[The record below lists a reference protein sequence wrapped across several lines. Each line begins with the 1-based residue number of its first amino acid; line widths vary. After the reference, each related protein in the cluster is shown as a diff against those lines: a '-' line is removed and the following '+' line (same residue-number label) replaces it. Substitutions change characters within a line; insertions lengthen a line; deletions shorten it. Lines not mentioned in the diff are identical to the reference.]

1 MATAVIH
8 NSPPP
13 RSRRSSWS
21 WRSHKRRNSESAV
34 PSSDGSATGRT
45 SMSAVDPRAEFLATH
60 FQFKN
65 TGEKTASAVSEGGL
79 RRARRTYISPPPA
92 FFNRGYHQRTT
103 SAAAA
108 LERPFFSND
117 DAVLLRPPATRSRT
131 FTTPVPGA
139 MAIAAGPIL
148 ATQPWSL
155 QDGIPLGVYP
165 PTEQDFVLRT
175 QRASARM
182 QETTDFRR
190 GPQRPEVNSAPM
202 IQRPAAYADNI
213 NNNVTHAAMD
223 RPVMYNTPRRLSNSS
238 TVSTASSS
246 GMSSREVFDSRVRTA
261 SMSSS
266 QTSIS
271 QTSTSQASTEPH
283 QNGNG
288 GAVPRSSTASYTNW
302 QTQGIQGGQ
311 YPWQRPAQIKP
322 QRRKAA
328 QGELFAALP
337 GEVLEMILDELRQLH
352 LKPSSN
358 SCATCWMRDC
368 CSVAVSARK
377 FLKYAR
383 EALYTHIHLQGHE
396 GPNMKKRTKSTYGS
410 RLTLLRRTMRSNQ
423 QIAVIVRSLKPP
435 ALPQGV
441 DVVKYSDLIA
451 SVVMAAPNFE
461 RLLGFYPTYNHAF
474 QRLYQA
480 LSTRPKLKEMNWILE
495 PSPSQQ
501 QQRSRPT
508 GPSQHWGPVDLT
520 PQESRMFLDFHIN
533 WKQLSSLVIHC
544 HLGATLSPPKLLER
558 TIRSLPG
565 LKTLVLS
572 HIPSTAFN
580 DSSLLSLPA
589 LTKLSL
595 THCTGITTSGLST
608 MATRPAS
615 ASLQTL
621 TLIHI
626 NLESLPTLA
635 RLFSNL
641 TSLQNFNLVQAYA
654 PNMDPNEFFM
664 FFPYLASQ
672 TLRKLHWDIP
682 YLPNA
687 VTTADT
693 ILARSIEAG
702 GFPALRYLCAP
713 NDPEG
718 IFQRLCS
725 PCERIDQPM
734 DRYRGGQLNNR
745 PGTSGWSGFGG
756 GHTRNSSSYS
766 SSTGRGSFSFM
777 SGRGEGNN
785 SAPASPMFAPS
796 NFNMSLGEMMAMPRD
811 NSNLHQAR
819 MAAQQ
824 RLETAR
830 RVPKYFINVFDEGGN
845 MVDKFGVGAF
855 MGTVESKIKYVLVG
869 DASKGET
876 DEGGGLVTVEDML
889 RDDGGEALVLGE
901 VKESKEKK
909 KKGKDDDDATK
920 TREGCIGR
928 WNTYS
933 GNVVDK
939 KDKER
944 WWHAERGRW
953 RATVLS

>member
-1 MATAVIH
+1 
-8 NSPPP
+8 
-13 RSRRSSWS
+13 
-21 WRSHKRRNSESAV
+21 
-34 PSSDGSATGRT
+34 
-45 SMSAVDPRAEFLATH
+45 
-60 FQFKN
+60 
-65 TGEKTASAVSEGGL
+65 
-79 RRARRTYISPPPA
+79 
-92 FFNRGYHQRTT
+92 
-103 SAAAA
+103 
-108 LERPFFSND
+108 
-117 DAVLLRPPATRSRT
+117 
-131 FTTPVPGA
+131 
-139 MAIAAGPIL
+139 MAIAAGPVL

-165 PTEQDFVLRT
+165 PDEQEFVLRT

-182 QETTDFRR
+182 QEASDYQRS
-190 GPQRPEVNSAPM
+190 PQRPEL
-202 IQRPAAYADNI
+202 
-213 NNNVTHAAMD
+213 NNNVNNNNNNI
-223 RPVMYNTPRRLSNSS
+223 PVMYNTPRRLSNSS

-246 GMSSREVFDSRVRTA
+246 AISGREVFDNRVRSA
-261 SMSSS
+261 SMTSS
-266 QTSIS
+266 QTTIS
-271 QTSTSQASTEPH
+271 QNSVESYPKGPGGVIPRNSTA
-283 QNGNG
+283 
-288 GAVPRSSTASYTNW
+288 AASYTNW

-337 GEVLEMILDELRQLH
+337 GEVLEMILDELRHLH
-352 LKPSSN
+352 LKPSST

-368 CSVAVSARK
+368 CSVAISARK

-383 EALYTHIHLQGHE
+383 EALYQHIHLQGHE

-410 RLTLLRRTMRSNQ
+410 RLTLLRRTLRSNQ

-435 ALPQGV
+435 ALPLGV
-441 DVVKYSDLIA
+441 DVVKYNDLVA
-451 SVVMAAPNFE
+451 SVVMACPNLE
-461 RLLGFYPTYNHAF
+461 RLLGYYPTYNHSF

-480 LSTRPKLKEMNWILE
+480 LSTRPKLKEMSWILE

-520 PQESRMFLDFHIN
+520 PQESRMFLDFHAN
-533 WKQLSSLVIHC
+533 WKQLSTLVIHC

-558 TIRSLPG
+558 TIHSLPA
-565 LKTLVLS
+565 LKTLILS

-580 DSSLLSLPA
+580 DSSLVSLPP
-589 LTKLSL
+589 LTRLSL
-595 THCTGITTSGLST
+595 THCTGVTSTGLSA
-608 MATRPAS
+608 MATRPTS

-621 TLIHI
+621 TLMHM
-626 NLESLPTLA
+626 NLDSLPTLA

-641 TSLQNFNLVQAYA
+641 TSLKTFNLVQTYA
-654 PNMDPNEFFM
+654 PNMDRNEFFM
-664 FFPYLASQ
+664 FFPYLASR

-687 VTTADT
+687 VTPADT

-718 IFQRLCS
+718 IFQRLCA
-725 PCERIDQPM
+725 PRERIDLPM
-734 DRYRGGQLNNR
+734 DKYRNGPTNNRPGSAMNPVRPGSSANVNNNR
-745 PGTSGWSGFGG
+745 PGTASGWSGFGL
-756 GHTRNSSSYS
+756 GHTRNSSSFS

-777 SGRGEGNN
+777 RGGGGGGGGGGGNN
-785 SAPASPMFAPS
+785 SAPASPVFAPS
-796 NFNMSLGEMMAMPRD
+796 DFTMSLGEMMTPRD
-811 NSNLHQAR
+811 NSDLHQAR

-824 RLETAR
+824 RLEAAR
-830 RVPKYFINVFDEGGN
+830 RAPRYFINVFDEQGI

-855 MGTVESKIKYVLVG
+855 LGSVESRIEYVLAG
-869 DASKGET
+869 DASKGEK
-876 DEGGGLVTVEDML
+876 DEGGGLVCVEDML
-889 RDDGGEALVLGE
+889 RDDGGEALVVGGGE
-901 VKESKEKK
+901 VSKDGKEKK
-909 KKGKDDDDATK
+909 KRGSGEDGTK
-920 TREGCIGR
+920 KMREGCIGR

-953 RATVLS
+953 RVTVLS

>member
-1 MATAVIH
+1 MAV
-8 NSPPP
+8 
-13 RSRRSSWS
+13 
-21 WRSHKRRNSESAV
+21 
-34 PSSDGSATGRT
+34 
-45 SMSAVDPRAEFLATH
+45 
-60 FQFKN
+60 
-65 TGEKTASAVSEGGL
+65 
-79 RRARRTYISPPPA
+79 
-92 FFNRGYHQRTT
+92 
-103 SAAAA
+103 
-108 LERPFFSND
+108 
-117 DAVLLRPPATRSRT
+117 
-131 FTTPVPGA
+131 
-139 MAIAAGPIL
+139 AAGPVL

-165 PTEQDFVLRT
+165 PSEQDFVLRT
-175 QRASARM
+175 QRATARM
-182 QETTDFRR
+182 QEATTDYQR
-190 GPQRPEVNSAPM
+190 GPPQGPGVKGAPMIHRPTTYAENVNNNSAP
-202 IQRPAAYADNI
+202 
-213 NNNVTHAAMD
+213 HAATNQ
-223 RPVMYNTPRRLSNSS
+223 PVMYNTPRRLSNSS

-246 GMSSREVFDSRVRTA
+246 GISGREVFDSRVRSA

-271 QTSTSQASTEPH
+271 QTSVESSYPK
-283 QNGNG
+283 GPG
-288 GAVPRSSTASYTNW
+288 GTIPRSPTASYTNW
-302 QTQGIQGGQ
+302 QTQGVQGGQ

-337 GEVLEMILDELRQLH
+337 GEVLEMILDELRRLH
-352 LKPSSN
+352 LKPSST

-368 CSVAVSARK
+368 CSVALGARK

-383 EALYTHIHLQGHE
+383 EALYQHIHLQGHE

-410 RLTLLRRTMRSNQ
+410 RLTLLRRTLRSNQ

-441 DVVKYSDLIA
+441 VDVEKYNDLVA
-451 SVVMAAPNFE
+451 SVVMACPNLE
-461 RLLGFYPTYNHAF
+461 RLLGYYPTYNHSF
-474 QRLYQA
+474 RRLYQA
-480 LSTRPKLKEMNWILE
+480 LSTRPKLKEMNWVLE

-533 WKQLSSLVIHC
+533 WKQLSTLVIHC

-558 TIRSLPG
+558 TIRSLPA
-565 LKTLVLS
+565 LKTLILS
-572 HIPSTAFN
+572 HIPSAAFG
-580 DSSLLSLPA
+580 DSTLLSLPS

-595 THCTGITTSGLST
+595 THCAGVTTPGLSA
-608 MATRPAS
+608 MATRPTS
-615 ASLQTL
+615 ASLETL
-621 TLIHI
+621 TLMHM

-641 TSLQNFNLVQAYA
+641 VSLETFNLVQAYS
-654 PNMDPNEFFM
+654 PNMDPNEFLM
-664 FFPYLASQ
+664 LFPYLASR

-687 VTTADT
+687 VTPADT

-702 GFPALRYLCAP
+702 GFPALRYLCTP

-718 IFQRLCS
+718 IFQRLCC
-725 PCERIDQPM
+725 PRERIDQPM
-734 DRYRGGQLNNR
+734 DRYRGGPPANNR
-745 PGTSGWSGFGG
+745 PGSAMNPVRPGSSANLNASNRPGTASGWSGFGM

-777 SGRGEGNN
+777 SRGGGGGGEGGNN
-785 SAPASPMFAPS
+785 SAPASPMFAS
-796 NFNMSLGEMMAMPRD
+796 SEFNMSLGEMMTMPRD

-830 RVPKYFINVFDEGGN
+830 RVPRYFINVFDEGGN

-855 MGTVESKIKYVLVG
+855 MGSVESKIQYVLVG
-869 DASKGET
+869 DPSKGQT
-876 DEGGGLVTVEDML
+876 DEGGGLVSVEDML
-889 RDDGGEALVLGE
+889 RDDGGEALVLGGE
-901 VKESKEKK
+901 AKDGKEKK
-909 KKGKDDDDATK
+909 KKSSSKEAAEDETK

-928 WNTYS
+928 WNTFS

-953 RATVLS
+953 RAVVLS